1 MSNESEKWGAKKN
14 YLKLTKSTLVRKQMT
29 EREKQKER
37 KVAKRMVKSP
47 TQGTIKRV
55 YVREQFET
63 ERSPEMN
70 IIECEPSPESN
81 YMTEVKKGKGSDA
94 VIARTAI
101 ISP

>member
-1 MSNESEKWGAKKN
+1 MSNESEKWGKKKN

-29 EREKQKER
+29 ERDKMKEKKGEGG
-37 KVAKRMVKSP
+37 KRMVKSP

-81 YMTEVKKGKGSDA
+81 Y
-94 VIARTAI
+94 
-101 ISP
+101 